1 MTDAEIAWKYHTHM
15 WVGCFIADRPSLRL
29 SECIKGTCVRVRMCV
44 NLDLKFHVAC
54 PNRPWQLSEIKR
66 NRLWPKSVFF
76 SRFISVSHGWSKFP
90 KWVDISRLSFWKIR
104 MDGWTARVVYELE
117 FGFNEWVSA
126 VTQIHHTTY
135 THTRAHTQMHIE
147 NHINKENTGAD
158 TQHTDFEWHLH
169 NYQLQANEIASY
181 VFASIFIFFRL
192 SCQLSKSILL
202 CALRVD
208 EFFSIHSKIKSFAFS
223 LCSAPAQTNAVSVVG
238 FL

>member
-1 MTDAEIAWKYHTHM
+1 M
-15 WVGCFIADRPSLRL
+15 
-29 SECIKGTCVRVRMCV
+29 
-44 NLDLKFHVAC
+44 
-54 PNRPWQLSEIKR
+54 
-66 NRLWPKSVFF
+66 
-76 SRFISVSHGWSKFP
+76 SRHFEAIFLENS
-90 KWVDISRLSFWKIR
+90 
-104 MDGWTARVVYELE
+104 DGWTARVVYKLE

-169 NYQLQANEIASY
+169 NYQLQANEVASY

-223 LCSAPAQTNAVSVVG
+223 LCSAPAQTNAVFISCWFFVTRMKVFSSFKCVVNIVLTRTDWWLFG
-238 FL
+238 SCSDGRRKYTLALCVQTKAQLVGLFKTLFPHPKSSFRAVC